1 MQNAF
6 FCSGR
11 PANLLRQLRSL
22 FYTAKDYI
30 LEWVKSLIPYD
41 RCLCPCGICHNKT
54 LDRKSIP
61 IVKNDTSVD
70 DNVTLQVLHSPQAV
84 DKILVDEVHSQLDL

>member
-1 MQNAF
+1 MQNVF
-6 FCSGR
+6 HCSGQ
-11 PANLLRQLRSL
+11 PANLLRELRSI
-22 FYTAKDYI
+22 FDTAKDYI
-30 LEWVKSLIPYD
+30 LEKVKSLIPYD

-54 LDRKSIP
+54 PDRKSIQ
-61 IVKNDTSVD
+61 IVQSDTNVT